1 MKKRINS
8 SNWFDAPNAKC
19 NQVAWLVTIGEFDA
33 SFSNTME
40 FLDQLREVG
49 AAPLFRYYLGMVHE
63 GSPAVNRLNLAFL
76 RFYDDHTSEQPE
88 RAF

>member
-1 MKKRINS
+1 MKKRLNS
-8 SNWFDAPNAKC
+8 SSWFDALNAKC
-19 NQVAWLVTIGEFDA
+19 NQVAWLVTIGESDG
-33 SFSNTME
+33 SFSNTLE
-40 FLDQLREVG
+40 FVDQLREMG
-49 AAPLFRYYLGMVHE
+49 AALLFRSYLGMVHE